1 MKSRCEKSLRTIN
14 LNSEKSRTKNAYMF
28 FVNIQFRLAM
38 EDLFYAITPS
48 FLFWLSFVFAT
59 KFYRFF
65 CVVDN
70 NKICESY
77 CERTPS
83 PFLVARVF
91 SKSFFFNAER
101 RVSTARS
108 LPYLFVIIR
117 LEFKNDKFANGRCS
131 AMNGQNAPRLP
142 AFAQKCNT
150 TQKRATLPL
159 WETLRA

>member
-1 MKSRCEKSLRTIN
+1 
-14 LNSEKSRTKNAYMF
+14 MF

-142 AFAQKCNT
+142 AFAQKRNNNA
-150 TQKRATLPL
+150 KARNASAMGNVARLKF
-159 WETLRA
+159 